1 MDKRRG
7 LLYAIAGCVLWG
19 ISGTVA
25 EFVFSSQHI
34 APMWLVGV
42 RLLLAGTLLLV
53 WYASNNG
60 RKVWNLWRQPKMGL
74 LLVIFAFMG
83 MVPSQLTYYMAIN
96 YGNAPTATVLQF
108 LGIIFIIVYLA
119 FATKKL
125 PRRVDVFSMGLAMI
139 GTYLLVTNGRLDSL
153 ALSPTALTWGMLAG
167 IAQATYTLI
176 PKKLLDQFDASLVVG
191 WAMVVGS
198 LPFIWIIGETKMPA
212 FTVTN
217 LLGIGFIIIFG
228 TMFAYLF
235 YLKSL
240 QHILASTTGMLSSFE
255 PLTATVL
262 SITFLHTSFSLVQM
276 LGALLILSTTFL
288 QAVPARKL
296 TFGILKPGQK

>member
-1 MDKRRG
+1 MDKKRG
-7 LLYAIAGCVLWG
+7 LMYAIGSCVLWG

-25 EFVFSSQHI
+25 QYVFSRQHVD
-34 APMWLVGV
+34 PMWLVGV
-42 RLLLAGTLLLV
+42 RLLFAGLLLLI

-60 RKVWNLWRQPKMGL
+60 HKVWDIWRQPKAGI
-74 LLVIFAFMG
+74 LLVIFAFLG

-108 LGIIFIIVYLA
+108 LGIIFIIIYLA

-125 PRRVDVFSMGLAMI
+125 PRRIDIISMVLAIM

-153 ALSPTALTWGMLAG
+153 ALAPKALTWGLLAG
-167 IAQATYTLI
+167 ISQATYTLI

-191 WAMVVGS
+191 WSMVVGGI
-198 LPFIWIIGETKMPA
+198 PFIWIIGKTKMPV
-212 FTVTN
+212 FTVTS

-240 QHILASTTGMLSSFE
+240 QHVLASTTGMLSSFE
-255 PLTATVL
+255 PLTATIL
-262 SITFLHTSFSLVQM
+262 AITCLHTAFSLVQM

-288 QAVPARKL
+288 QAIPARNL
-296 TFGILKPGQK
+296 TFGILKPKQE